1 MYLLLGRY
9 VRTKEQEEDKIPF
22 EEQMKTLTSELK
34 KQFEESHELEDEI
47 RRNLEAIG
55 YGI

>member
-9 VRTKEQEEDKIPF
+9 VGTKEQEEDKIPF